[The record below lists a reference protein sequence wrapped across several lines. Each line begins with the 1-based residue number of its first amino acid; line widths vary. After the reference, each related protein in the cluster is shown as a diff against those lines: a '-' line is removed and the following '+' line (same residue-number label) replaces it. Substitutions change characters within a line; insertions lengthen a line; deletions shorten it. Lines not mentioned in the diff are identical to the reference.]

1 MGQRIAGREIEG
13 ELQVKNFSVSFS
25 PSFAHDARTR
35 GRIVVGIHPTDE
47 PRPVLALLFFKD
59 EILLKMKRIAL
70 PVSVSAS

>member
-13 ELQVKNFSVSFS
+13 ELQVKNFFVSFS
-25 PSFAHDARTR
+25 HDARTR
-35 GRIVVGIHPTDE
+35 GSMVMGIHPTDE

-59 EILLKMKRIAL
+59 EILLKMKPIAL